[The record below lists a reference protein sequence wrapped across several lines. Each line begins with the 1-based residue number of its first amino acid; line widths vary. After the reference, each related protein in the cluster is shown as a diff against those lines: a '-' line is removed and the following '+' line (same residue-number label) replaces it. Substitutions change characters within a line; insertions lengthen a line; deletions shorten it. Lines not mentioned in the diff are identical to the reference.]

1 MLWYQP
7 LGNTTILRAQ
17 PKGTSC
23 GVCLYSLGTGQG
35 AWPLLPEPAVHKAL
49 TLQPVTCVPWRTR
62 HCCCCC
68 YPGPRSYSFS
78 SSVCGTRPTTW
89 GSTSGLHRALDN
101 PFPKHSFCTVPWPQ
115 KRDFPE
121 TIPAWISEP
130 VGLMS
135 LPCTPHC
142 SCKKPH
148 SAFSGLMGDLVVYS
162 VRRTSQPPA
171 TMLVMRT
178 PCHSSF

>member
-7 LGNTTILRAQ
+7 LGNITILRAQ

-78 SSVCGTRPTTW
+78 SSVCGPGLQLGAAPQGFIEPWTTHSQSTLSALCPGLRKETSLRQSQPGSQSLW
-89 GSTSGLHRALDN
+89 GSC
-101 PFPKHSFCTVPWPQ
+101 PFPAHLTA
-115 KRDFPE
+115 
-121 TIPAWISEP
+121 PARNHT
-130 VGLMS
+130 LLS
-135 LPCTPHC
+135 LPRP
-142 SCKKPH
+142 
-148 SAFSGLMGDLVVYS
+148 
-162 VRRTSQPPA
+162 
-171 TMLVMRT
+171 
-178 PCHSSF
+178 